1 MVRRIIRS
9 LAAGMTAGRPKPDNG
24 AQTPA
29 PSPPAMSDTALAR
42 YAAELEAIRAQG
54 LFKAERIITGPQSA
68 EIELA
73 DGRTVLNFCANNY
86 LGLAD
91 HPEVIQAAKDA
102 LDSHGFGMAS
112 VRFICGTQDLHK
124 QLEARI
130 AEFFGTQ
137 DSILYAACFDANG
150 GLFEPLLGEE
160 DAIISDSLN
169 HASIIDGV
177 RLCKAKR
184 YRYANS
190 DMADLEK
197 QLQQARADGART
209 IMVTSDGVFS
219 MDGFIAPL
227 DELTALARR
236 YDALVHIDEC
246 HASGFLGATGRG
258 SAEVKGVMDKIDI
271 FTGTLGKALGGA
283 LGGFTTGPREVI
295 ELLRQRS
302 RPYLF
307 SNSLPPHVV
316 AAGIKV
322 FDMLANAGEL
332 REQLAEN
339 TRYFRERMTAAGF
352 DLKPGVHPICPVM
365 LYDAP
370 LAQKF
375 ASRLLEEGIY
385 AIGFFFPV
393 VPKGQARIRTQMSAA
408 HTREHLDR
416 AIAAFTKVGL
426 ELGVIK
432 A

>member
-1 MVRRIIRS
+1 MAPNTPV
-9 LAAGMTAGRPKPDNG
+9 
-24 AQTPA
+24 TPA
-29 PSPPAMSDTALAR
+29 LTR
-42 YAAELEAIRAQG
+42 YAAELAEIRAAG
-54 LFKAERIITGPQSA
+54 LFKAERVITSPQSA
-68 EIELA
+68 EIALE

-91 HPEVIQAAKDA
+91 HPDVIASAKAA
-102 LDSHGFGMAS
+102 LDTHGFGMAS

-124 QLEARI
+124 QLEAKI
-130 AEFFGTQ
+130 AEFFGTE
-137 DSILYAACFDANG
+137 DTILYAACFDANG
-150 GLFEPLLGEE
+150 GLFEPLLGEQ

-184 YRYANS
+184 YRYANC
-190 DMADLEK
+190 DMADLEA
-197 QLQQARADGART
+197 QLKQARADGVRDILIT
-209 IMVTSDGVFS
+209 TDGVFS

-227 DELTALARR
+227 DEITALASK
-236 YDALVHIDEC
+236 YGAMVHIDEC
-246 HASGFLGATGRG
+246 HATGFLGANGRG

-271 FTGTLGKALGGA
+271 FTGTLGKAMGGA
-283 LGGFTTGPREVI
+283 LGGFTTGRRDVI

-316 AAGIKV
+316 AAGITA
-322 FDMLANAGEL
+322 FDMLAKAGDL
-332 REQLAEN
+332 RERLAAN
-339 TRYFRERMTAAGF
+339 TAYFRAEMAKLGF
-352 DLKPGVHPICPVM
+352 DIKPGVHPICPVM

-375 ASRLLEEGIY
+375 AARLLEEGIY

-416 AIAAFTKVGL
+416 AIAAFAKVGR
-426 ELGVIK
+426 ELGVIPG
-432 A
+432 